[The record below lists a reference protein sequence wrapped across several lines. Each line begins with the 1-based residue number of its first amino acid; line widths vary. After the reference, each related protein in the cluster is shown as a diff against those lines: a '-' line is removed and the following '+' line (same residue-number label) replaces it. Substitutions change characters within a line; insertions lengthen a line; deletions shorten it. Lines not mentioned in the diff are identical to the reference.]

1 MTNETTPS
9 NPEGTDDTTPRVDT
23 VSSGD
28 SSVAADDAA
37 TDARSGTDDEL
48 TDIGDLLA
56 TITKER
62 DEFKDLALR
71 LQADFENFRKRMAS
85 QLTDDVD
92 RATGKLVES
101 ILPVLDA
108 CEAAAAHGV
117 QGIESVWSALLG
129 SLQKQGLEALDLA
142 DKPFDPAT
150 AEAVVHESSDGSAD
164 GPVVVEVLRTGYR
177 WKGRVVRA
185 AMVKVK
191 G

>member
-1 MTNETTPS
+1 MSDDITFS
-9 NPEGTDDTTPRVDT
+9 NPDPADDASRLI
-23 VSSGD
+23 GE
-28 SSVAADDAA
+28 VAADVSSA
-37 TDARSGTDDEL
+37 GTDETLDVA
-48 TDIGDLLA
+48 DLLDA
-56 TITKER
+56 VAKER

-71 LQADFENFRKRMAS
+71 LQADFENFRKRVAT
-85 QLTDDVD
+85 QLGDDVD
-92 RATGKLVES
+92 RATGKIVES

-142 DKPFDPAT
+142 DKPFDPST
-150 AEAVVHESSDGSAD
+150 AEAVVHEPGSEDGT
-164 GPVVVEVLRTGYR
+164 GPVVSEVLRTGYR

>member
-1 MTNETTPS
+1 MSDDITTS
-9 NPEGTDDTTPRVDT
+9 NPDPADDSSRPLGDVSAADSSAGTDETLD
-23 VSSGD
+23 
-28 SSVAADDAA
+28 VA
-37 TDARSGTDDEL
+37 
-48 TDIGDLLA
+48 DLLDA
-56 TITKER
+56 VAKER

-71 LQADFENFRKRMAS
+71 LQADFENFRKRVAT
-85 QLTDDVD
+85 QLGDDVD
-92 RATGKLVES
+92 RATGKIVES

-142 DKPFDPAT
+142 DKPFDPST
-150 AEAVVHESSDGSAD
+150 AEAVVHEPGSEDGT
-164 GPVVVEVLRTGYR
+164 GPVVSEVLRTGYR

>member
-1 MTNETTPS
+1 MSDDITISNPDPADDPSRLVKTGSLDESAVGDNETL
-9 NPEGTDDTTPRVDT
+9 D
-23 VSSGD
+23 
-28 SSVAADDAA
+28 VA
-37 TDARSGTDDEL
+37 
-48 TDIGDLLA
+48 DLLDA
-56 TITKER
+56 VAKER

-71 LQADFENFRKRMAS
+71 LQADFENFRKRVAS
-85 QLTDDVD
+85 QLVDDVD
-92 RATGKLVES
+92 RATGKVVES

-142 DKPFDPAT
+142 DKPFDPST
-150 AEAVVHESSDGSAD
+150 AEAVVHEPGSED
-164 GPVVVEVLRTGYR
+164 STGPVVSEVLRTGYR

>member
-1 MTNETTPS
+1 MSDETTTS
-9 NPEGTDDTTPRVDT
+9 NPEGADGVTPHADLA
-23 VSSGD
+23 SSGD
-28 SSVAADDAA
+28 STPDNTTFAVSEVLDAV
-37 TDARSGTDDEL
+37 TR
-48 TDIGDLLA
+48 
-56 TITKER
+56 ER

-71 LQADFENFRKRMAS
+71 LQADFENFRKRVAT
-85 QLTDDVD
+85 QLVDDVD

-142 DKPFDPAT
+142 DKPFDPTT
-150 AEAVVHESSDGSAD
+150 AEAVVHEPGDAAQD

>member
-1 MTNETTPS
+1 MSDDITIY
-9 NPEGTDDTTPRVDT
+9 NPDP
-23 VSSGD
+23 
-28 SSVAADDAA
+28 ADDASRLIGEDVA
-37 TDARSGTDDEL
+37 DASSAGTDETLDVA
-48 TDIGDLLA
+48 DLLDA
-56 TITKER
+56 VAKER

-71 LQADFENFRKRMAS
+71 LQADFENFRKRVVT
-85 QLTDDVD
+85 QLGDDVD
-92 RATGKLVES
+92 RATGKIVES

-142 DKPFDPAT
+142 DKPFDPST
-150 AEAVVHESSDGSAD
+150 AEAVVHEPGSEDGT
-164 GPVVVEVLRTGYR
+164 GPVVSEVLRTGYR
-177 WKGRVVRA
+177 WKGRVVRT

>member
-1 MTNETTPS
+1 MSDDSPAVE
-9 NPEGTDDTTPRVDT
+9 PENSSDMSSSD
-23 VSSGD
+23 VSS
-28 SSVAADDAA
+28 SVDDASPMDVL
-37 TDARSGTDDEL
+37 DAV
-48 TDIGDLLA
+48 
-56 TITKER
+56 TKER
-62 DEFKDLALR
+62 DELKDVALR
-71 LQADFENFRKRMAS
+71 LQADFENFRKRVAS
-85 QLTDDVD
+85 QLVDDVD
-92 RATGKLVES
+92 RATAKVVES

-129 SLQKQGLEALDLA
+129 ALQKQGLEALDLA

-150 AEAVVHESSDGSAD
+150 AEAVVHEPSDGEST

>member
-1 MTNETTPS
+1 MTDETTTS
-9 NPEGTDDTTPRVDT
+9 NPEGTDDTTPRAAQ

-28 SSVAADDAA
+28 SMADTAESLAVSDVLDA
-37 TDARSGTDDEL
+37 
-48 TDIGDLLA
+48 
-56 TITKER
+56 ITKER
-62 DEFKDLALR
+62 DDFKDIALR
-71 LQADFENFRKRMAS
+71 LQADFENFRKRMAT

-101 ILPVLDA
+101 MLPVLDA

-117 QGIESVWSALLG
+117 AGIESVWSALLG
-129 SLQKQGLEALDLA
+129 ALQKQGLEALDLA
-142 DKPFDPAT
+142 DKPFDPSL
-150 AEAVVHESSDGSAD
+150 AEAVVHEAGDGGVD

>member
-1 MTNETTPS
+1 MSDDSPAVE
-9 NPEGTDDTTPRVDT
+9 PENSSDMSSSD
-23 VSSGD
+23 VSS
-28 SSVAADDAA
+28 SIDDASPMDVL
-37 TDARSGTDDEL
+37 DAV
-48 TDIGDLLA
+48 
-56 TITKER
+56 TKER
-62 DEFKDLALR
+62 DELKDVALR
-71 LQADFENFRKRMAS
+71 LQADFENFRKRVAS
-85 QLTDDVD
+85 QLVDDVD
-92 RATGKLVES
+92 RATAKVVES

-129 SLQKQGLEALDLA
+129 ALQKQGLEALDLA

-150 AEAVVHESSDGSAD
+150 AEAVVHEPSEGEST

>member
-1 MTNETTPS
+1 MTDETTTS
-9 NPEGTDDTTPRVDT
+9 NPEGADGATPHADPA
-23 VSSGD
+23 SSGD
-28 SSVAADDAA
+28 S
-37 TDARSGTDDEL
+37 TTTDDFVVSGVL
-48 TDIGDLLA
+48 DTVI
-56 TITKER
+56 KER
-62 DEFKDLALR
+62 DEYKDLALR
-71 LQADFENFRKRMAS
+71 LQADFENFRKRVAG
-85 QLTDDVD
+85 QLADDVD

-129 SLQKQGLEALDLA
+129 ALQKQGLEALDLV
-142 DKPFDPAT
+142 DKPFDPTT
-150 AEAVVHESSDGSAD
+150 AEAVVHEPGDVEQI